1 MKYYALTMTVTH
13 RIGDVEGFDTEAEL
27 NKFGV
32 ERSVFTDAEKHD
44 READGNLFGPP
55 IVFAFI
61 AENLTAVALNNF
73 EQPYAIYA
81 RGEKY
86 LCVKEGETS

>member
-1 MKYYALTMTVTH
+1 MKYYALTMTITH

-32 ERSVFTDAEKHD
+32 ERSVFTDAEKQE
-44 READGNLFGPP
+44 RTADSNFFGPP
-55 IVFAFI
+55 LVFAFI

-73 EQPYAIYA
+73 EQPYAIYS

-86 LCVKEGETS
+86 VCVKQGDSS

>member
-32 ERSVFTDAEKHD
+32 ERSVFTDTEKNE
-44 READGNLFGPP
+44 READSNTRDRRYVSILR
-55 IVFAFI
+55 
-61 AENLTAVALNNF
+61 LRDR
-73 EQPYAIYA
+73 AIS
-81 RGEKY
+81 
-86 LCVKEGETS
+86 LL

>member
-32 ERSVFTDAEKHD
+32 LREVYDLHRGQIVSLIRWDGKLSWNGQLPRSEGGGIFRYSRDW
-44 READGNLFGPP
+44 PP
-55 IVFAFI
+55 W
-61 AENLTAVALNNF
+61 
-73 EQPYAIYA
+73 
-81 RGEKY
+81 
-86 LCVKEGETS
+86 